1 MRKASHTVTVVGKIR
16 NELLVNLPKLKQL
29 FEICELSDSKTC

>member
-1 MRKASHTVTVVGKIR
+1 MRKAFRTVTVVGKIR

-29 FEICELSDSKTC
+29 FEICELSDGKTF